1 MNKISI
7 YVMAGK
13 RIDALKA
20 GEKLNKE
27 LEEKGIETKKR
38 GKSSIIQTK
47 HFQIAFICCNEKVDG
62 MRCDIP
68 VGFGNVGKMIARRK
82 DYPELETVK
91 DIAEYIAEEEK
102 V

>member
-7 YVMAGK
+7 YVMVGK

-47 HFQIAFICCNEKVDG
+47 HFRITFISCNGKVDG

-68 VGFGNVGKMIARRK
+68 VGFGDAGKIIARRK